1 MKSVLGYIYIYICL
15 EMELLTMHENWS
27 ADVEREEIEKL
38 MPVAIFNCY
47 IVIFSTHTCVCVC
60 ERAIFNVFMIPYR

>member
-1 MKSVLGYIYIYICL
+1 MKSVLGYIYIYIYFCL

-38 MPVAIFNCY
+38 MTVAIFNY
-47 IVIFSTHTCVCVC
+47 NIVIFSTHTCMSV
-60 ERAIFNVFMIPYR
+60 